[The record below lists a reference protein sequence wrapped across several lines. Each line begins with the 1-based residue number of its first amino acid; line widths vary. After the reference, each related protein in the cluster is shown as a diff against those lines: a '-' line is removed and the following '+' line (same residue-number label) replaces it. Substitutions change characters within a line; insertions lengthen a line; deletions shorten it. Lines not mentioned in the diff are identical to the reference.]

1 MSSSYRFTIR
11 LGPKDAEL
19 AAALKSYPPGQR
31 SIIIRTA
38 LRAWLYGGQETLE
51 RLMEAM
57 SLQKASAGP
66 SSPIS
71 AEASNPDLV
80 ADFLNDFLGS
90 S

>member
-1 MSSSYRFTIR
+1 MSSSYRFTVR

-19 AAALKSYPPGQR
+19 IAAIQRYPPGQR
-31 SIIIRTA
+31 SVITRTA
-38 LRAWLYGGQETLE
+38 LRAWLCGPETLQ
-51 RLMEAM
+51 RLLQAV
-57 SLQKASAGP
+57 SLQQATP
-66 SSPIS
+66 DSSPQIS